1 MPLFSSVTDNRVI
14 KIKIT
19 TTANSATGTIK
30 RKVYSDNRIVD
41 TRARA
46 VALWQCRS

>member
-1 MPLFSSVTDNRVI
+1 MPLFSSVTDKRVI

-30 RKVYSDNRIVD
+30 RKVYSDKRIVNM
-41 TRARA
+41 RAKA
-46 VALWQCRS
+46 VT